1 MTWEEYAK
9 KLDEYE
15 AAQDK
20 ESRMLV
26 RQAFEFACAA
36 HEGQERFSGEPYITH
51 PINVSLKIAT
61 LKLDATTIVAALLH
75 DTIEDERATLK
86 EIRKKFGDE
95 AAFLVDGMTKVKKI
109 RYRGVERQVESMRKM
124 FLALA
129 EDIRVVIIKLM
140 DRLHN
145 METLHHHPQP
155 EKQQRI
161 ALETLEIYVPL
172 ADRLGMWNIKSQL
185 EDLAF
190 KYVYP
195 QEYEWIAKEISERM
209 PEREEYL
216 QKLVPVIQKELQKE
230 EILPIEIS
238 WRVKGLYSL
247 WKKLIRK
254 EMDWARIKDLIAVRI
269 IVKDVEVCYAT
280 LGIIHKLWRPLP
292 GRIKDYIALPKP
304 NGYQSIHTTVF
315 AQNGKITE
323 FQIRTPEMH
332 RDAELG
338 IAAHWAWEMA
348 GKPKQG
354 SALPHNKF
362 AWVRQL
368 RDWQKEFKSDEES
381 SKEFLESL
389 KIDFFRNRIFVFTP
403 KGDVVDL
410 PEGATPIDFA
420 YHIHSDIGDSASSAK
435 VNDKIAQLS
444 HELRSGDVVEIVC
457 QKNKK
462 PSQEWLEF
470 VKTSLARE
478 HIKSVMKKSSAIFTS
493 SKQDKSQRM
502 EVIVMGRDR
511 IGLTKDILAVFEEFR
526 ISLESVRGGAAD
538 TTEHHA
544 ISVIFTPKN
553 KEQLEK
559 IKMRLRKITGVENV
573 TSEKPKR

>member
-9 KLDEYE
+9 KLDGYGAAKDGE
-15 AAQDK
+15 ARA
-20 ESRMLV
+20 LV
-26 RQAFEFACAA
+26 RQAFDFASEA
-36 HEGQERFSGEPYITH
+36 HLDQTRFSGEPYITH
-51 PINVSLKIAT
+51 PLAVSLKIAA
-61 LKLDATTIVAALLH
+61 LQLDATTIAAALLH
-75 DTIEDERATLK
+75 DTVEDERSSLK
-86 EIRKKFGDE
+86 AIRKKFGDE
-95 AAFLVDGMTKVKKI
+95 VAFLVDGLTKVKKI

-145 METLHHHPQP
+145 METLASHPKP

-172 ADRLGMWNIKSQL
+172 ADRLGMWSVKSEL

-195 QEYEWIAKEISERM
+195 EEYRWIVEEISKRA
-209 PEREEYL
+209 PQREQYL
-216 QKLVPVIQKELQKE
+216 QELAPIVRAELKKEGVEPL
-230 EILPIEIS
+230 EIG

-247 WKKLIRK
+247 WKKLQRK
-254 EMDWARIKDLIAVRI
+254 EMDWGRIKDLAALRI
-269 IVKDVEVCYAT
+269 IVKDVEACYAT
-280 LGIIHKLWRPLP
+280 LGIVHKLWRPLP

-315 AQNGKITE
+315 ATDGKITE

-338 IAAHWAWEMA
+338 IAAHWAWELA
-348 GKPKQG
+348 GKPKSG
-354 SALPHNKF
+354 HTLEHSKF

-368 RDWQKEFKSDEES
+368 RDWQKEFKSDADS
-381 SKEFLESL
+381 SQEFLESL
-389 KIDFFRNRIFVFTP
+389 KIDFFKNRIFVLTP
-403 KGDVVDL
+403 KGDVIDL

-420 YHIHSDIGDSASSAK
+420 YHVHSDIGDAASGAK
-435 VNDKIAQLS
+435 VNGKMTALS
-444 HELRSGDVVEIVC
+444 QSLSSGDVVEIIA

-462 PSQEWLEF
+462 PSHEWLEF

-478 HIKSVMKKSSAIFTS
+478 RIRATLKKTVTAAFPRQKT
-493 SKQDKSQRM
+493 DTERT
-502 EVIVMGRDR
+502 ELTVTARDR
-511 IGLTKDILAVFEEFR
+511 VGLTKDILAVFEEFR

-538 TTEHHA
+538 VGDHHA
-544 ISVIFTPKN
+544 IAVIFTPKN

-559 IKMRLRKITGVENV
+559 IKMRLKKIANVENIA
-573 TSEKPKR
+573 TGKPKR